1 MNWSLLR
8 KQIRSFI
15 CEELRNRVD
24 FHMAVYRKSW
34 ESVYDRAWI
43 TIDGEEAFE
52 FSHGAWTKVWREAK
66 RTVALQHPDA
76 SWKLQSEHVAIAV
89 KDSGVEHT
97 DFLSQSLRRYLEA
110 PIAASFKSDN
120 PVIRAFAML
129 DRRTGKRTLASVT
142 LAPDEHPL
150 VRAFYEL
157 RTGNAE
163 ASQQRTASGVAPA
176 DRSQSA

>member
-1 MNWSLLR
+1 
-8 KQIRSFI
+8 
-15 CEELRNRVD
+15 
-24 FHMAVYRKSW
+24 MAVYRKSW